1 MKMKMKKKTL
11 KEEAWKRKE
20 ALQEVVAEEELKR
33 QKVLVKLKR
42 QGEGAPLKIRKRLE
56 EPKRKNKYILDMILL
71 NQFNKKHIL
80 KI

>member
-11 KEEAWKRKE
+11 KEEAWNRKE